1 MSDWWDTV
9 DESNPGGANP
19 DDAYAGE
26 NKAYGV
32 PGATMYDDPAGG
44 ASAHFDNWGD
54 WLGNMKDLGKGA
66 MTIAGD
72 LSAYNLGRQ
81 ALSDATGSKVNIPG
95 FFGPT
100 DFPVD
105 KGNPTLLAHALD
117 AFQPAPASPAID
129 YQANFGGVGQGYGPG
144 EDIFGGATA
153 PVGGTP
159 TPVVGSPSSG
169 YTYRKGEIPDYTGG
183 YGVHG

>member
-81 ALSDATGSKVNIPG
+81 ALSDATGNKVNIPG

-105 KGNPTLLAHALD
+105 KRNPTLLAHALD
-117 AFQPAPASPAID
+117 AFQPDPAMQNGNQQGAD
-129 YQANFGGVGQGYGPG
+129 DNQQDTNGGQPNTTQNLSGPPVVAGQGG
-144 EDIFGGATA
+144 FGA
-153 PVGGTP
+153 
-159 TPVVGSPSSG
+159 
-169 YTYRKGEIPDYTGG
+169 RKWNLTDYTGG
-183 YGVHG
+183 LGVS

>member
-66 MTIAGD
+66 MTISGD
-72 LSAYNLGRQ
+72 LSPYNLGRQ
-81 ALSDATGSKVNIPG
+81 ALSDATGGKVNIPG

-105 KGNPTLLAHALD
+105 KGNPTLLARALD
-117 AFQPAPASPAID
+117 AFQPDPAMQNGNQPSD
-129 YQANFGGVGQGYGPG
+129 GGQPDNNGGQPDATQNPSTG
-144 EDIFGGATA
+144 ELAD
-153 PVGGTP
+153 GGTG
-159 TPVVGSPSSG
+159 GSFG
-169 YTYRKGEIPDYTGG
+169 RRKKLNLTDYTGG
-183 YGVHG
+183 QGVA